1 MSQLTQAGEALI
13 ALLSAGADQR
23 PANISASA
31 ATLADLRRRGLVARV
46 MGGTILTKSGTE
58 NALMVAA
65 SVRSMVTPEP
75 DQEPEAIEPK
85 LCTKCGTLS
94 MKVRKTNRPRRKQP
108 GVAYRYR
115 ECPTCATRT
124 VTVEFETV
132 KVIVKPRIL

>member
-1 MSQLTQAGEALI
+1 MILTKADEALI
-13 ALLSAGADQR
+13 ALLNAGADQR
-23 PANISASA
+23 PATITASET
-31 ATLADLRRRGLVARV
+31 TLAELRRRGLVARV

-65 SVRSMVTPEP
+65 SIRSITPEP